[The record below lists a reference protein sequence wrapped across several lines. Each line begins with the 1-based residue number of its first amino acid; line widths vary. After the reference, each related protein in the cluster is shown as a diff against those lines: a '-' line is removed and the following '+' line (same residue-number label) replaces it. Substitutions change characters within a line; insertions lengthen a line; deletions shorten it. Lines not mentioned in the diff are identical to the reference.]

1 MHGTVRQHEC
11 PTEILCE
18 KKGSENALLTDRVCQ
33 LPAGSIPAPCT
44 RAKALFHSF
53 LINIRPGEDS
63 FTNSGTGSA
72 HQGLYGVLIERTQRA
87 KSEGKIKGI

>member
-33 LPAGSIPAPCT
+33 LPAGLIPAPCT
-44 RAKALFHSF
+44 SSYLRQRFPQRGLHRRDGIRRKA
-53 LINIRPGEDS
+53 R
-63 FTNSGTGSA
+63 
-72 HQGLYGVLIERTQRA
+72 
-87 KSEGKIKGI
+87 